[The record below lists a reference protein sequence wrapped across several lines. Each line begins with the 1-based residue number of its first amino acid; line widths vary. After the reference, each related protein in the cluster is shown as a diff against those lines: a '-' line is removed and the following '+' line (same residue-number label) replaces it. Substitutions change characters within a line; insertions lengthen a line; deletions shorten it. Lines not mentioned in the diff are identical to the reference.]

1 MVGNKTA
8 GLKRLVNVSPSTRRP
23 FTHQSYYRAVIGETG
38 ERERERESSPFFST
52 LHHETRRRIRLLS
65 SSGRW
70 VTVGK
75 EEEEEEGRK
84 KNEAKEGEKNG
95 YGDTAASLPSKP

>member
-1 MVGNKTA
+1 M
-8 GLKRLVNVSPSTRRP
+8 
-23 FTHQSYYRAVIGETG
+23 
-38 ERERERESSPFFST
+38 
-52 LHHETRRRIRLLS
+52 
-65 SSGRW
+65 
-70 VTVGK
+70 TVGK

>member
-38 ERERERESSPFFST
+38 ERERKREFVHLFFRRDETTNSSPFFF
-52 LHHETRRRIRLLS
+52 
-65 SSGRW
+65 RW

-75 EEEEEEGRK
+75 KEEEEEGRK